1 MNHDILPANIE
12 SGLVVVLR
20 ALRPYLPQLVLIGGW
35 VPCLYKRYGGI
46 GEWTGHLSLT
56 VEADVLVPRE
66 LPAESRPSIADALR
80 GAGFHPEEGRFDVV
94 WAGDPLRGERVEFL
108 VPHSGTQRDISRATS
123 IRGQAGVA
131 AWALDRL
138 TILQKNTST
147 IVVPTGMPEPDAQLF
162 VRVPQLTAYLIQKA
176 ATFVNRLAVPDSGRQ
191 KAAKDLLYIR
201 DVLSAGDPVVAHVRA
216 EIVELAR
223 ADRDVGRLARKGAQ
237 NLEGVVRGAMRSL
250 IADAAAMRQER
261 EPANSRLATTAEME
275 GRLRDA
281 IQLLHSTTPGQQM
294 PRRGG

>member
-1 MNHDILPANIE
+1 MNHDILPADIE
-12 SGLVVVLR
+12 SGLLVVLR

-35 VPCLYKRYGGI
+35 VPYLYKRYGGI
-46 GEWTGHLSLT
+46 GDWTGHLSLT
-56 VEADVLVPRE
+56 VEADVLIPRE

-80 GAGFHPEEGRFDVV
+80 AAGFRPEEGRFDVV

-147 IVVPTGMPEPDAQLF
+147 MVVPTGMPEPDAQLF
-162 VRVPQLTAYLIQKA
+162 VRVPRLTAYLIQKA
-176 ATFVNRLAVPDSGRQ
+176 ATFVNRLVVPDSGRQ

-201 DVLSAGDPVVAHVRA
+201 DVLGAGDPVVAHVRA

-223 ADRDVGRLARKGAQ
+223 DRDVLELAGKGAQ

-261 EPANSRLATTAEME
+261 EPATSRLAATAEME

-281 IQLLHSTTPGQQM
+281 IQLFQSTTARQQV